1 MIHVSPFSCFL
12 FLPFEVDWILSRNLR
27 TLYASACPTRSQPDS
42 ASRYPSCDTLICN
55 SSNSVLGLPD
65 TSLHLQ
71 IPSLFICKSNVGMT
85 TLTYGGTMF
94 NNIGWIGVSKRS
106 EKSSRSHTVCSAIGG
121 SASSE
126 KSSRSLTLC
135 WTIGG
140 SVSSEESSRSHT
152 DCWANGD
159 LVSSEKSFRSHL
171 DCRAIGDSVSSEKS
185 SRSHTDCWSTRA
197 IMT

>member
-1 MIHVSPFSCFL
+1 MLSTRFSRVRCATTSLGDCSISWGWGEALIHVSPFSCFL

-94 NNIGWIGVSKRS
+94 SNIGWIGVSKRS

-140 SVSSEESSRSHT
+140 SVSNGHCLVWQVYCYSRL
-152 DCWANGD
+152 G
-159 LVSSEKSFRSHL
+159 
-171 DCRAIGDSVSSEKS
+171 
-185 SRSHTDCWSTRA
+185 
-197 IMT
+197 

>member
-1 MIHVSPFSCFL
+1 M
-12 FLPFEVDWILSRNLR
+12 SRNLR
-27 TLYASACPTRSQPDS
+27 TLCASACPTRSQPES
-42 ASRYPSCDTLICN
+42 ASWYPSCDTLIFN

-71 IPSLFICKSNVGMT
+71 IPSPFICKPNVAMT

-94 NNIGWIGVSKRS
+94 SNIGWIGVLKSS

-121 SASSE
+121 LASSE
-126 KSSRSLTLC
+126 KSSRSLTVC

-140 SVSSEESSRSHT
+140 SVSSEESSRSHR
-152 DCWANGD
+152 DSWANGD
-159 LVSSEKSFRSHL
+159 SVSSEENSRSHL